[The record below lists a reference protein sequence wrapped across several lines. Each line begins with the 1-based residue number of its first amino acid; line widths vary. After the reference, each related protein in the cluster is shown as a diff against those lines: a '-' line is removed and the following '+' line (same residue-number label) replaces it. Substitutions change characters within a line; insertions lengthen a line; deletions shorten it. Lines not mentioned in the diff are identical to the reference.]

1 MNIIQATVP
10 EVVARRDA
18 LAVAADIG
26 IVVTALAVLVLAVIV
41 ATTLLEVRKTL
52 REIRAG
58 VKKNLGPVSTRAA
71 SISHN
76 VEFITDAVR
85 SDIQMLHTSIRSLTA
100 RLQQAS
106 DHMEDRIEEFNLL
119 METVQTEA
127 EDIFLDTAATVHGIR
142 ESAKS
147 MSNHGDV
154 APRTERAGSRTD
166 PEERSDAAPHPP
178 SHAAGYTGR
187 SD

>member
-26 IVVTALAVLVLAVIV
+26 IVITALAVLVLAVIL
-41 ATTLLEVRKTL
+41 ATTLLELRNTL
-52 REIRAG
+52 RDIRSG
-58 VKKNLGPVSTRAA
+58 VQKNLGPVSTRAA

-85 SDIQMLHTSIRSLTA
+85 SDVQMLHTSIRSLTD
-100 RLQQAS
+100 RLQRAS

-119 METVQTEA
+119 METVQAET
-127 EDIFLDTAATVHGIR
+127 EDIFLDTAATVHGLR

-147 MSNHGDV
+147 MSDHADGSR
-154 APRTERAGSRTD
+154 RTEPGDSRAGPD
-166 PEERSDAAPHPP
+166 DGSDAKPRPP
-178 SHAAGYTGR
+178 SYAADRTGP